1 LAVFVPQHFSQH
13 FLLIIR
19 ALAGQGKIMQE
30 YQFIWE
36 HFKFNADQRLKSF
49 NFFVLLSIFADGGVF
64 TALEKNMAPQVL
76 TLMGAFISLLSV
88 VFWLVDSRSQN
99 LLKLTIP
106 ALKEIE
112 SSFGEKSQLFR
123 IDSLEQGK
131 FVRYTFAI
139 RTLLF
144 CQFSLGIGVVIYG
157 IKQWF
162 C

>member
-1 LAVFVPQHFSQH
+1 MDESQ
-13 FLLIIR
+13 FL
-19 ALAGQGKIMQE
+19 
-30 YQFIWE
+30 WE

-76 TLMGAFISLLSV
+76 SLMGAFICLLAV

-112 SSFGEKSQLFR
+112 SSFREKSQLFR
-123 IDSLEQGK
+123 IDALEQGK

-139 RTLLF
+139 RTLLL
-144 CQFSLGIGVVIYG
+144 CQFLLGIGVIAYG
-157 IKQWF
+157 AKQWI